1 MTEPLTL
8 LPISVGD
15 PGLADRCSAILAAPD
30 STPFGAGDARLELW
44 GGTPRFYVM
53 ELQQRSVDAVALIT
67 HHKQVTQCL
76 ASADG
81 RPFWIAVASP
91 LEDSPE
97 IAAERVQLVR
107 VDPGEA
113 IALHRNTWH
122 AGPYFLEPRARFF
135 NLELSDTNINDHH
148 TRPLDRPIKLE
159 LR

>member
-1 MTEPLTL
+1 MYK
-8 LPISVGD
+8 
-15 PGLADRCSAILAAPD
+15 R
-30 STPFGAGDARLELW
+30 
-44 GGTPRFYVM
+44 
-53 ELQQRSVDAVALIT
+53 QALIT